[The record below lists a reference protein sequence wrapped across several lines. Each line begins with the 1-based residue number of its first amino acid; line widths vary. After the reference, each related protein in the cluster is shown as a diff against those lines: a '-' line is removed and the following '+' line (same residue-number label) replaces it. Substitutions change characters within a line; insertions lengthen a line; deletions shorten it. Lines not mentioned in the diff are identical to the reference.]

1 MDVIYTIT
9 GGAWFRDSFNAV
21 AAFTSSNNWE
31 VLVSMATTLSVCIAV
46 IAYIR
51 THDLMTMVKWAMV
64 FVMVGGV
71 LLGIKRP
78 VQIID
83 LSDSTAVYRVNNV
96 PVGLVL
102 PASLVSRIGHGLVL
116 AYETVFHQPD
126 AFTYSKYGM
135 LFGAKLVRDS
145 HDMTLSGSDANQLL
159 PAFVQNCVLPDIML
173 NKKYTFQQ
181 LFNAVDTTI
190 IFNPPNGGPS
200 PLRGVYNL
208 DNTFTTCAVISPLL
222 MQQFNSHF
230 SFQGNGFRE
239 FVGKVFPGKGGA
251 MGSYYAPMLSR
262 LVGDSYSYFGL
273 SSAGGVEILRKNV
286 TMSMLRKG
294 ITTDAARSGDT
305 AGLVNLSSEVSY
317 AKMRMSQAT
326 GANIATRTLP
336 LMQTILFG
344 MLIGLFPVVILLAIM
359 SVLTVEI
366 LKGYVIALVYLQM
379 WPVLFAILNN
389 AMNFYLKENLKGFQY
404 TLSNMDE
411 LALQTSDI
419 AVTAGWLSISIPFLA
434 LAIVKGLAGAA
445 SQAGSALGSMIQST
459 ASQSS
464 SQTVDGTW
472 AFNNMQTDNVTGGK
486 WDTNFSYANGQM
498 TTQGHNGAL
507 TTTTADGQT
516 VYNTAPAMSKLPV
529 DINFGK
535 AMSSTAQRLARESE
549 TQAESSL
556 SGYNHAV
563 NSAFNQ
569 ARQFSTQSGNS
580 STMTSGAD
588 SSQATTQTK
597 GVNMMMSAA
606 KSLAAREN
614 ISEQDAFNK
623 LMDASQRDEFNAGF
637 RGGVGVDSDRA
648 VLGKLAGL
656 AFGAK
661 GNGEVY
667 LGGSKNWSDN
677 ETDSTNHGNTKGTD
691 HTKDRTSQ
699 ELADFRQGKDMVQN
713 YRSSVS
719 GSHADNTAN
728 TMLEQLGTT
737 LSVADSN
744 YSQYTSSLTR
754 SHEYSQ
760 MASTSDTTSGNMQSN
775 YAQEF
780 VGYVRQHAPDKADS
794 VLTDTASPSA
804 RAEREQLVGEFMETT
819 MRSRV
824 EGMYEQKMSTLSDDM
839 STVGKPAATGNAA
852 AQGDELINQ
861 RAQQTAIQNDTADKV
876 NTLIENNNKHIHD
889 EGVSIDKKGNGIIRD
904 RDELQNEHTQA
915 SSTFDTKHA
924 AAVQYQKDRD
934 KDPIDHAQEY
944 IENQFNKER

>member
-1 MDVIYTIT
+1 MDVIYTTT

-31 VLVSMATTLSVCIAV
+31 VLVSMATTLSVCIAA

-51 THDLMTMVKWAMV
+51 THDLMSMVKWLMV

-83 LSDSTAVYRVNNV
+83 LSDPIAVYRVDNV

-102 PASLVSRIGHGLVL
+102 PASLVSSVGHGLVV

-126 AFTYSKYGM
+126 AFTYSKTGM
-135 LFGAKLVRDS
+135 LWGAKLVGTSQDFG
-145 HDMTLSGSDANQLL
+145 LSNPVVVQLFSDY
-159 PAFVQNCVLPDIML
+159 VQNCVIGDIML
-173 NKKYTFQQ
+173 NNKYTFDR
-181 LFNAVDTTI
+181 LLNGIDSSI
-190 IFNPPNGGPS
+190 IFNPPGGPS
-200 PLRGVYNL
+200 PLRGLYDEN
-208 DNTFTTCAVISPLL
+208 NNFQTCAVIAQRLQTSINLD
-222 MQQFNSHF
+222 MSNSGAALN
-230 SFQGNGFRE
+230 STAR
-239 FVGKVFPGKGGA
+239 KLFPGKA
-251 MGSYYAPMLSR
+251 NHLALFSQML
-262 LVGDSYSYFGL
+262 GDSYRYFGL
-273 SSAGGVEILRKNV
+273 SSAGASEIMKKNV
-286 TMSMLRKG
+286 TLSMLRKG
-294 ITTDAARSGDT
+294 ISSTAARNGDT
-305 AGLVNLSSEVSY
+305 ASLVNLSSESSY

-344 MLIGLFPVVILLAIM
+344 MLIGLFPIVILLAIM
-359 SVLTVEI
+359 SVLTVEV
-366 LKGYVIALVYLQM
+366 LKGYVFALVYLQM

-411 LALQTSDI
+411 LALQMSDI

-434 LAIVKGLAGAA
+434 FAIVKGLAGAA
-445 SQAGSALGSMIQST
+445 SQAGSALGSMLQST

-623 LMDASQRDEFNAGF
+623 LMDASQRDE
-637 RGGVGVDSDRA
+637 RGWGGRLTSSVDSDRA

-661 GNGEVY
+661 GAVEGHA
-667 LGGSKNWSDN
+667 GASQTWSDN

-691 HTKDRTSQ
+691 HAKDRTSQ

-852 AQGDELINQ
+852 TQGDELINQ

-889 EGVSIDKKGNGIIRD
+889 EGVSIDKNSNGIIRD

-924 AAVQYQKDRD
+924 AAVQHQKDQDRRD
-934 KDPIDHAQEY
+934 QALEY
-944 IENQFNKER
+944 IKNQFNKER

>member
-1 MDVIYTIT
+1 MDVIYTTT

-21 AAFTSSNNWE
+21 AAFTSSNNWD

-51 THDLMTMVKWAMV
+51 THDLMGMVKWAMV

-83 LSDSTAVYRVNNV
+83 LSDPIGVYRVDNV

-102 PASLVSRIGHGLVL
+102 PASLVSGVGHGLVL

-126 AFTYSKYGM
+126 AFTYSKTGM
-135 LFGAKLVRDS
+135 LWGAKLVGTSQDIG
-145 HDMTLSGSDANQLL
+145 LSNPVMLQLFSDY
-159 PAFVQNCVLPDIML
+159 VQNCVIGDIML
-173 NKKYTFQQ
+173 NNKYTFDR
-181 LFNAVDTTI
+181 LFNGLDTSI
-190 IFNPPNGGPS
+190 IFNPPGGAS
-200 PLRGVYNL
+200 PLRGLYDENK
-208 DNTFTTCAVISPLL
+208 TFQTCAVIASRLS
-222 MQQFNSHF
+222 NSINTDT
-230 SFQGNGFRE
+230 SSSGT
-239 FVGKVFPGKGGA
+239 A
-251 MGSYYAPMLSR
+251 LSR
-262 LVGDSYSYFGL
+262 ASLRLFGSKANRSVLFSQMLGDSYSFFSL
-273 SSAGGVEILRKNV
+273 SSAGASEILKKNI
-286 TMSMLRKG
+286 TLSMLRKG
-294 ITTDAARSGDT
+294 ISSTAARNGDAAS
-305 AGLVNLSSEVSY
+305 LVNLSSESSY

-326 GANIATRTLP
+326 GADIATRTLP
-336 LMQTILFG
+336 MMQTILFG
-344 MLIGLFPVVILLAIM
+344 MLIGLFPIVILLAIM

-366 LKGYVIALVYLQM
+366 LKGYVFALVYLQM

-389 AMNFYLKENLKGFQY
+389 AMNFYLKSNLFGFQY

-411 LALQTSDI
+411 LALQMSDI

-656 AFGAK
+656 AVGAK
-661 GNGEVY
+661 GNGELY

-780 VGYVRQHAPDKADS
+780 VGYVRQHAPDKADNL
-794 VLTDTASPSA
+794 LTDTASPSA
-804 RAEREQLVGEFMETT
+804 RAEREQLVGEFMEST

-839 STVGKPAATGNAA
+839 STVGKPAATGNTA

-904 RDELQNEHTQA
+904 RDELQNEHAQA

>member
-1 MDVIYTIT
+1 MMDVIYTTT

-51 THDLMTMVKWAMV
+51 THDLMGMVKWTMV

-83 LSDSTAVYRVNNV
+83 LSDPIGVYRVDNV

-102 PASLVSRIGHGLVL
+102 PASLVSRIGHGLVV

-126 AFTYSKYGM
+126 AFTYSKTGM
-135 LFGAKLVRDS
+135 LWGAKLVGTSQDFG
-145 HDMTLSGSDANQLL
+145 LSNPVIAQL
-159 PAFVQNCVLPDIML
+159 FSNYVQNCVVGDVML
-173 NKKYTFQQ
+173 NNKYTFNR
-181 LFNAVDTTI
+181 LFNEADPYSL
-190 IFNPPNGGPS
+190 IFNPPRGPS
-200 PLRGVYNL
+200 PLRGLYDEN
-208 DNTFTTCAVISPLL
+208 NNFQTCAVIAQRLQTSMNLDMSSSGGAFHTAARKL
-222 MQQFNSHF
+222 
-230 SFQGNGFRE
+230 
-239 FVGKVFPGKGGA
+239 FPGKA
-251 MGSYYAPMLSR
+251 NYEALFSELM
-262 LVGDSYSYFGL
+262 GDSYTYFGL
-273 SSAGGVEILRKNV
+273 SSAGASEIMKKNV
-286 TMSMLRKG
+286 TLSMLRKG
-294 ITTDAARSGDT
+294 ISTTAARNGDT
-305 AGLVNLSSEVSY
+305 ASLVNQSEQVSY

-359 SVLTVEI
+359 SVLTVEV
-366 LKGYVIALVYLQM
+366 LKGYVFAMVYLQM

-389 AMNFYLKENLKGFQY
+389 AMNFHLKSNLSGFAY
-404 TLSNMDE
+404 TLSNMDQ
-411 LALQTSDI
+411 LALQMSDI

-434 LAIVKGLAGAA
+434 FAIVKGLAGAA

-588 SSQATTQTK
+588 SSQATNQTK
-597 GVNMMMSAA
+597 GANMMMSAA
-606 KSLAAREN
+606 QSYAKRNN
-614 ISEQDAFNK
+614 IGVQDAFNK
-623 LMDASQRDEFNAGF
+623 LMDASQRDDAGYGA
-637 RGGVGVDSDRA
+637 RATASVDSDRA

-661 GNGEVY
+661 AGAEAH
-667 LGGSKNWSDN
+667 GSIGRNWSDT

-691 HTKDRTSQ
+691 HAKDRTSQ
-699 ELADFRQGKDMVQN
+699 ELADFRQGKDMVQS

-719 GSHADNTAN
+719 GNHADNTAN
-728 TMLEQLGTT
+728 SLLGQLATS
-737 LSVADSN
+737 LNVADSN

-804 RAEREQLVGEFMETT
+804 RAEREQLVGEFMEST

-824 EGMYEQKMSTLSDDM
+824 EGMYEQNRATLSEDM
-839 STVGKPAATGNAA
+839 TTVAKPVTTGNAA

-861 RAQQTAIQNDTADKV
+861 RAKQAAIQNDTANKV
-876 NTLIENNNKHIHD
+876 NTLIENNNKQIHD
-889 EGVSIDKKGNGIIRD
+889 DGVSIDKKGNAIISD
-904 RDELQNEHTQA
+904 RDKLKNEHAQA

-924 AAVQYQKDRD
+924 AAVQYQKDED
-934 KDPIDHAQEY
+934 KIINASSEAYQKFKDK
-944 IENQFNKER
+944 FNKE